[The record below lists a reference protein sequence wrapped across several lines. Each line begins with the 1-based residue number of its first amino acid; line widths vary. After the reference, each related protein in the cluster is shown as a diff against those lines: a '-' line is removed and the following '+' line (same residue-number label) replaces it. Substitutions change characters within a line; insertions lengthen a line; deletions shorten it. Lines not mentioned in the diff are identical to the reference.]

1 MRTVNVS
8 LPDNLAKQVDV
19 TLLEGEYSSRS
30 ELFRTALRIF
40 FVLDK
45 KEEKVGFEYFDKK
58 PINEIRKDLQEA
70 GHNTKFVESV
80 SKGLTK
86 SSLYK
91 NN

>member
-45 KEEKVGFEYFDKK
+45 K